1 MDINNL
7 KENLNILYNLANM
20 KIDNKN
26 MYMTI
31 LEEMEKDVMLVK
43 NDRHDS
49 MTLSLENHMKELGNK
64 VEQAISGNNI
74 DKMYFWIDYIKWSVW
89 ETLRENAIGHL
100 SNLKIDN
107 LGITFSVHLNPSIS
121 KSYSETKEEYE
132 IRKENIKKKQLEDGV
147 KTVKKNYG
155 VFFEF
160 NEHNKNYLENF
171 IKKYCNP
178 YRFEYEIKDNV
189 ITEMK
194 FKIRSDSIF
203 LFNKKEEK
211 KQEPSLSL
219 TNLEIEN
226 ISNSVKEWYQ
236 ALSCIDMFNDSEK
249 KDEYLTTIYTLGLTI
264 YNGLCGIFNIENAAT
279 EFYKENNNTNKER
292 NNYIRQQEKII
303 GATFN
308 LEEIAKYFKQTK
320 ENIENIIKN
329 NFCFYLDDFYFG
341 DNINVIKIKW
351 YKDISFITSYD
362 KEKEEEVIKL
372 IKNNYDYEV
381 NEYDETIKLLA
392 TDKNIAFI
400 QNIIAPRIKSN
411 VDNIS
416 ISFDENKRYI
426 TEIKLINR
434 EVKEL
439 INL

>member
-1 MDINNL
+1 
-7 KENLNILYNLANM
+7 M

-74 DKMYFWIDYIKWSVW
+74 DKIYFWIDYIKWSVW

-100 SNLKIDN
+100 SNLRIDN

-147 KTVKKNYG
+147 KTVEKNYG

-194 FKIRSDSIF
+194 FKVRSDSMF
-203 LFNKKEEK
+203 LFNKKK
-211 KQEPSLSL
+211 K
-219 TNLEIEN
+219 
-226 ISNSVKEWYQ
+226 K
-236 ALSCIDMFNDSEK
+236 
-249 KDEYLTTIYTLGLTI
+249 
-264 YNGLCGIFNIENAAT
+264 
-279 EFYKENNNTNKER
+279 NKNHLYR
-292 NNYIRQQEKII
+292 
-303 GATFN
+303 
-308 LEEIAKYFKQTK
+308 
-320 ENIENIIKN
+320 
-329 NFCFYLDDFYFG
+329 
-341 DNINVIKIKW
+341 
-351 YKDISFITSYD
+351 
-362 KEKEEEVIKL
+362 
-372 IKNNYDYEV
+372 
-381 NEYDETIKLLA
+381 
-392 TDKNIAFI
+392 
-400 QNIIAPRIKSN
+400 
-411 VDNIS
+411 
-416 ISFDENKRYI
+416 
-426 TEIKLINR
+426 
-434 EVKEL
+434 
-439 INL
+439 